1 MAGAQCNFM
10 LVILYH
16 KNCTCK
22 TSPELA
28 GSIFGST
35 IGARFWRQSKH
46 FLILPNNPEATL
58 ILLHVI
64 LAATASLRFLN
75 RLIN

>member
-1 MAGAQCNFM
+1 MAGAQCDFM

-16 KNCTCK
+16 KNYTCK

-46 FLILPNNPEATL
+46 FLILPAHPEATFD
-58 ILLHVI
+58 IVARDFGGNSQSEI
-64 LAATASLRFLN
+64 P
-75 RLIN
+75 